1 MNCLKCS
8 AGKLEAKEVKLEAE
22 YRGEAFVVSMPG
34 LQCPACNYATVRGE
48 DMAEYMRRAA
58 DEYRKAHGLLT
69 GDQIRERRQHLGMSQ
84 VEFAKYLGD
93 IGVASIKRWELGQVQ
108 DQAMNELIVLKTDL
122 EASYRN
128 SAELRER
135 VRGTQSGAQPK
146 RGVGIPRQLSIAT
159 LAPTAPRLM

>member
-1 MNCLKCS
+1 MDCLKCS

-22 YRGEAFVVSMPG
+22 YRGEAFVVSTPG
-34 LQCPACNYATVRGE
+34 LHCPACNYATVRGE

-69 GDQIRERRQHLGMSQ
+69 SDQIRERRQRLGMSQ

-108 DQAMNELIVLKTDL
+108 DQALNELLVLKTDL
-122 EASYRN
+122 EASSRN
-128 SAELRER
+128 YTELRER
-135 VRGTQSGAQPK
+135 VRGAQSGVQPK
-146 RGVGIPRQLSIAT
+146 RTIGIHRGLSIAT
-159 LAPTAPRLM
+159 LAPMAPRVV